1 MPTGQRRPLPIVPL
15 SSHAHLRVQEVAA
28 YLRVSQSVV
37 YSLVN
42 EGDMPAKRIGRLIR
56 IPRQDFLTWFC
67 NNPAPQ

>member
-1 MPTGQRRPLPIVPL
+1 
-15 SSHAHLRVQEVAA
+15 VQEVAA